1 MQISSKKDPSVNSSK
16 NWLKTLNWQ
25 ERRKLERERKQQEED
40 EQTLAKLY
48 DVRDLG
54 VGVVKILLPSVCL
67 MSKLASLLAMFTLFG
82 SWIVNCF

>member
-1 MQISSKKDPSVNSSK
+1 MRYAWNTISTYLWIFQV
-16 NWLKTLNWQ
+16 
-25 ERRKLERERKQQEED
+25 
-40 EQTLAKLY
+40 AKLY

>member
-1 MQISSKKDPSVNSSK
+1 MQKVVPKFLDM
-16 NWLKTLNWQ
+16 
-25 ERRKLERERKQQEED
+25 ERKKQNVMLQIENRMWP
-40 EQTLAKLY
+40 
-48 DVRDLG
+48 VRDLG